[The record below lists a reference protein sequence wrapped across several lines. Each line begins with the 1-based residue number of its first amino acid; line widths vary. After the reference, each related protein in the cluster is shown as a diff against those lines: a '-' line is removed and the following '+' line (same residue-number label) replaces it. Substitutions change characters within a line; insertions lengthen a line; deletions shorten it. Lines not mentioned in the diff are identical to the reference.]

1 MRSELACR
9 AQAAGPTYP
18 DGVGPWFT
26 GPEDARGYLSELG
39 RLWGGY
45 VVGLAALVVLQGA
58 ILIVASIAL
67 LVALFVLLRPIQA
80 RAGRVEDGNRPVDG
94 SQGRLSGPRTRRE
107 VALRE
112 LAFGSGPLREAIE
125 KWGAS
130 SVWLWLRKVVVWLTI
145 GAFVAVVILLFAR

>member
-1 MRSELACR
+1 M
-9 AQAAGPTYP
+9 
-18 DGVGPWFT
+18 
-26 GPEDARGYLSELG
+26 
-39 RLWGGY
+39 
-45 VVGLAALVVLQGA
+45 
-58 ILIVASIAL
+58 IVASIAL
-67 LVALFVLLRPIQA
+67 LVALFVLPRPIQA